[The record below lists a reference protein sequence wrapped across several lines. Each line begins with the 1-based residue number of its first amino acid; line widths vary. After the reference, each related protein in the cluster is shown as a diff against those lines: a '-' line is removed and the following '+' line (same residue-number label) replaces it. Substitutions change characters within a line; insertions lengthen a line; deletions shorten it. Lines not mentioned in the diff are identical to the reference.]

1 MSKLKIDNKE
11 VEKGDWIV
19 VECDGWSESGCVVDV
34 NDEEVSMYDGKEGWS
49 IERGDIVKVS
59 WM

>member
-49 IERGDIVKVS
+49 IERGDIEG
-59 WM
+59 

>member
-34 NDEEVSMYDGKEGWS
+34 NDGKEGWS

-59 WM
+59 WK